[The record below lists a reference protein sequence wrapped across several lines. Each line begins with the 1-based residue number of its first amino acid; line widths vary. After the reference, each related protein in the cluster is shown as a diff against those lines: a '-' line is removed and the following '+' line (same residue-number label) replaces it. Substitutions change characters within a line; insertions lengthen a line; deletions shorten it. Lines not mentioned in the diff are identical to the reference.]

1 MVLKRAR
8 ENIFEEYIKGNKE
21 KLYKISYVYLKNK
34 DDAMDVI
41 HESIVKAY
49 RKLDNIKDLNNIDKW
64 FIRLLINTSIDYIR
78 KNSKTILME
87 DKDMEVLINKSKEQK
102 DGFNLLIENLNEELR
117 LIIILKY
124 FHGYKI
130 SEISEILNLKESQV
144 KNKIHKALNLLRKEI
159 EEEEL
164 WEIYLKKRK

>member
-1 MVLKRAR
+1 MVLKRVR
-8 ENIFEEYIKGNKE
+8 EKIFEEYIKGNKE
-21 KLYKISYVYLKNK
+21 KLYKISYIYLKNK

-49 RKLDNIKDLNNIDKW
+49 RKLDSIKDLNNIDKW

-78 KNSKTILME
+78 KNSKMILME
-87 DKDMEVLINKSKEQK
+87 DKDMEVLINKSKEQE

-159 EEEEL
+159 EEE
-164 WEIYLKKRK
+164 

>member
-1 MVLKRAR
+1 MVLKRVR
-8 ENIFEEYIKGNKE
+8 EKSFEEYINGNKE

-78 KNSKTILME
+78 KNSKMILME
-87 DKDMEVLINKSKEQK
+87 DKDMEVLINKSKEQG

-159 EEEEL
+159 EEE
-164 WEIYLKKRK
+164 

>member
-1 MVLKRAR
+1 MVFKRGR
-8 ENIFEEYIKGNKE
+8 EKIFEEYIRSNKE
-21 KLYKISYVYLKNK
+21 KLFKISYVYLKNK

-49 RKLDNIKDLNNIDKW
+49 NKLGTIKELENIDNW
-64 FIRLLINTSIDYIR
+64 FIRILMNTAIDYIR
-78 KNSKTILME
+78 KNSRTVLIE
-87 DKDMEVLINKSKEQK
+87 DKYMEVLINKSKVQG
-102 DGFNLLIENLNEELR
+102 DSFNLLIENLDEELR

-130 SEISEILNLKESQV
+130 REISEILNLKESQV

-164 WEIYLKKRK
+164 

>member
-1 MVLKRAR
+1 MLKRTR
-8 ENIFEEYIKGNKE
+8 EKIFEEYIKGNKE

-49 RKLDNIKDLNNIDKW
+49 RKLDNIKDLNSIDKW

-78 KNSKTILME
+78 KNSKMILME
-87 DKDMEVLINKSKEQK
+87 DKDMEALINNSKEQG

-124 FHGYKI
+124 FNGYKI
-130 SEISEILNLKESQV
+130 NEISEILNIKESQV

-159 EEEEL
+159 EEE
-164 WEIYLKKRK
+164 

>member
-1 MVLKRAR
+1 MLKRVR
-8 ENIFEEYIKGNKE
+8 EKIFEEYIKGNKE
-21 KLYKISYVYLKNK
+21 KLYKISYIYLKNK

-78 KNSKTILME
+78 KNSKMILME
-87 DKDMEVLINKSKEQK
+87 DKDMEVLINKSKEQE

-130 SEISEILNLKESQV
+130 SEISEILTLKESQV

-159 EEEEL
+159 EEE
-164 WEIYLKKRK
+164 

>member
-1 MVLKRAR
+1 MLKRVR
-8 ENIFEEYIKGNKE
+8 EKIFEEYIKGNKE
-21 KLYKISYVYLKNK
+21 KLYKISYIYLKNK

-49 RKLDNIKDLNNIDKW
+49 RKLDSIKDLNNIDKW

-78 KNSKTILME
+78 KNSKMILME
-87 DKDMEVLINKSKEQK
+87 DKDMEVLINKSKEQE

-159 EEEEL
+159 EEE
-164 WEIYLKKRK
+164 

>member
-1 MVLKRAR
+1 MFKRRR
-8 ENIFEEYIKGNKE
+8 EKIFEEYIKDNKE
-21 KLYKISYVYLKNK
+21 KLFKIAYLYLKNK

-41 HESIVKAY
+41 HESIVKAHG
-49 RKLDNIKDLNNIDKW
+49 KLSNIKDLDGLDKW
-64 FIRLLINTSIDYIR
+64 FIRVLINTSIDYIR

-87 DKDMEVLINKSKEQK
+87 DNDMEVLVNRSKEEG
-102 DGFNLLIENLNEELR
+102 DGFSLLIENLDEELR

-130 SEISEILNLKESQV
+130 REISEILNLKESQV

-159 EEEEL
+159 KEDES
-164 WEIYLKKRK
+164 

>member
-8 ENIFEEYIKGNKE
+8 EKIFEEYIKGNKE

-49 RKLDNIKDLNNIDKW
+49 KKLDNIKDLNNIDKW

-78 KNSKTILME
+78 KNSNMILME
-87 DKDMEVLINKSKEQK
+87 DKDMEVLINNSKEQG

-117 LIIILKY
+117 LIVILKY

-159 EEEEL
+159 EEE
-164 WEIYLKKRK
+164 

>member
-1 MVLKRAR
+1 MLKRAR
-8 ENIFEEYIKGNKE
+8 EKIFEEYIKGNKE
-21 KLYKISYVYLKNK
+21 KLYKISYIYLKNK
-34 DDAMDVI
+34 HDAMDVM

-49 RKLDNIKDLNNIDKW
+49 RKLENIKNLNNIDKW

-78 KNSKTILME
+78 KNSKMILME
-87 DKDMEVLINKSKEQK
+87 DKDMEVLINKSKEEE

-130 SEISEILNLKESQV
+130 SEISEILTLKESQV

-159 EEEEL
+159 EEE
-164 WEIYLKKRK
+164 

>member
-8 ENIFEEYIKGNKE
+8 EKIFEEYIKGNKE

-49 RKLDNIKDLNNIDKW
+49 KKLDNIKDLNNIDKW

-78 KNSKTILME
+78 KNSKMILME
-87 DKDMEVLINKSKEQK
+87 DKDMEVLINNSKEQG

-130 SEISEILNLKESQV
+130 SEISEILTLKESQV

-159 EEEEL
+159 EEE
-164 WEIYLKKRK
+164 

>member
-1 MVLKRAR
+1 MFKRGR
-8 ENIFEEYIKGNKE
+8 ENIFEEYIKDNKE
-21 KLYKISYVYLKNK
+21 KLFKIAYIYLKNK

-49 RKLDNIKDLNNIDKW
+49 GKLSNIKDLGSLDNW
-64 FIRLLINTSIDYIR
+64 FMRVLINTSIDYIR

-87 DKDMEVLINKSKEQK
+87 DNDMEVLVNRSKEEG
-102 DGFNLLIENLNEELR
+102 DGFSLLIENLDEELR

-130 SEISEILNLKESQV
+130 REISEMLNLKESQV

-159 EEEEL
+159 EEDES
-164 WEIYLKKRK
+164 

>member
-1 MVLKRAR
+1 MLKRVR
-8 ENIFEEYIKGNKE
+8 EKIFEEYIKGNKE
-21 KLYKISYVYLKNK
+21 KLYKISYIYLKNK

-78 KNSKTILME
+78 KNSKMILME
-87 DKDMEVLINKSKEQK
+87 DKDMEVLINKSKEQE
-102 DGFNLLIENLNEELR
+102 DGFSLLIENLNEELR

-130 SEISEILNLKESQV
+130 SEISEILTLKESQV

-159 EEEEL
+159 EEE
-164 WEIYLKKRK
+164 

>member
-1 MVLKRAR
+1 VLKRVR
-8 ENIFEEYIKGNKE
+8 EKIFEEYIKGNKE
-21 KLYKISYVYLKNK
+21 KLYKISYIYLKNK

-49 RKLDNIKDLNNIDKW
+49 RKLDNIKDLSNIDKW

-78 KNSKTILME
+78 KNSKMILME
-87 DKDMEVLINKSKEQK
+87 DKDMEVLINKSKEQE
-102 DGFNLLIENLNEELR
+102 DGFSLLIENLNEELR

-130 SEISEILNLKESQV
+130 SEISEILTLKESQV

-159 EEEEL
+159 EEE
-164 WEIYLKKRK
+164 